1 MIGLRR
7 EVFFEAEPGRFEV
20 FFFVLRVRFMPVS

>member
-7 EVFFEAEPGRFEV
+7 FVGIEAVRFFAA
-20 FFFVLRVRFMPVS
+20 FFVLRVRFMPIS